1 MCDGRVTEG
10 GGVGRRQDNL
20 QQDLG
25 GAASLHPG
33 GAADGFRL
41 DSDID
46 IDIESDTKKLERPEE
61 GVVMMLLYPNCWV
74 DDEGL
79 LLFGEFLHP
88 LYQRVESIAA
98 AFYGLSPDT

>member
-1 MCDGRVTEG
+1 MCDGRVPEG

-41 DSDID
+41 DSHTD

-61 GVVMMLLYPNCWV
+61 GVVTVDALTPTTGLMMK
-74 DDEGL
+74 
-79 LLFGEFLHP
+79 
-88 LYQRVESIAA
+88 
-98 AFYGLSPDT
+98 AFCCLASSCILCTREWKV